1 MLFSYYQSMNTKHIA
16 LIVVTVFLISS
27 VGYLSY
33 AFLSQSWS
41 NQDTIGTKVM
51 QPEETNDSSNSG
63 EQTDFNFDPVKK
75 SAHYVN
81 NVPAHASVLNSAPDK
96 VTITFNFDL
105 SPSSSISVIKDGKEV
120 STGATLIS
128 QDKLVLTK
136 AISSQSAGLYTVKYN
151 ACWPDGSCHDGQFQ
165 FGVKSE

>member
-1 MLFSYYQSMNTKHIA
+1 MLFSYYQSMNTKYIV
-16 LIVVTVFLISS
+16 LVVVTVFLISS
-27 VGYLSY
+27 IGYLAY
-33 AFLSQSWS
+33 AYLQESRSS
-41 NQDTIGTKVM
+41 QDTTETKVM
-51 QPEETNDSSNSG
+51 QPEVNNNSQPG

-120 STGATLIS
+120 SKGETLIS
-128 QDKLVLTK
+128 EDKLVLTK
-136 AISSQSAGLYTVKYN
+136 AVSSQSAGLYTVKYN